1 MALLSPPAEAV
12 ALLLDGVELDMPELE
27 LPVEPDA
34 PDDLVPEL
42 LDGELVDG
50 ELVLEPAVEPVEP
63 VEPEVP
69 LEVWAMATPMA
80 RVAASSMR
88 VFFISEI
95 SCWIEVGSRG
105 LPA

>member
-27 LPVEPDA
+27 LPVEPVA

-42 LDGELVDG
+42 LDG

-69 LEVWAMATPMA
+69 PEVCAMATPMA
-80 RVAASSMR
+80 RVAASAMR

-105 LPA
+105 LPALHPTR

>member
-12 ALLLDGVELDMPELE
+12 ALLLDGVELDM
-27 LPVEPDA
+27 LPVEPVA

-42 LDGELVDG
+42 LDG

-69 LEVWAMATPMA
+69 PEVCAMETPMA
-80 RVAASSMR
+80 RVAASAMR
-88 VFFISEI
+88 VF
-95 SCWIEVGSRG
+95 
-105 LPA
+105 